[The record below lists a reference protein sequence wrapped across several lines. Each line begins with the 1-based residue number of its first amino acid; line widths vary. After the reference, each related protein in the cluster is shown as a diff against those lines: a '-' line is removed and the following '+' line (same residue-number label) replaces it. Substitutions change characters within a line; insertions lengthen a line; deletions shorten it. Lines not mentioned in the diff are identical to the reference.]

1 MLPISKKYRSQN
13 FDDVV
18 IDVKYIVLHC
28 MCFDDKKSL
37 EFLSSK
43 ESGVSAHYYIA
54 RDGGIFNLVD
64 DNKKAWH
71 AGLSKWKQQEALNN
85 NSIGIEL
92 GNNGCLGEES
102 TYTAK
107 QYDSL
112 IKLLK
117 DLQLRYNINPENI
130 IAHSDI
136 APDRKTDPGANFDW
150 QKLIENKLSVNFYR
164 LNSSNNYLQ
173 HLVNFGYSLDYSQEK
188 VINAFQ
194 RRFISDNISGVLDD
208 KTINFINN
216 SEIKNV

>member
-1 MLPISKKYRSQN
+1 MLPISKKYRSDN
-13 FDDVV
+13 FDDV
-18 IDVKYIVLHC
+18 IINVKYVVLHC
-28 MCFDDKKSL
+28 MCFDDNKAL

-71 AGLSKWKQQEALNN
+71 AGLSSWKGQEALNT

-92 GNNGCLGEES
+92 GNDGSLGAES
-102 TYTAK
+102 NYTQD
-107 QYDSL
+107 QYKSL
-112 IKLLK
+112 IALLN
-117 DLQLRYNINPENI
+117 DLQARYNIAAENI

-150 QKLIENKLSVNFYR
+150 NKLIKNKSGINFYK

-173 HLVNFGYSLDYSQEK
+173 HIVNFGYNLDYGQEN
-188 VINAFQ
+188 VIKAFQ
-194 RRFISDNISGVLDD
+194 RRFISDNISGVLDS
-208 KTINFINN
+208 KTIEFINN